1 MDDEWREFFAELA
14 MVEENEMTEINGIQV
29 PVPQNNMTIT
39 GTGYEVG
46 GTITIGPPPPWPWP
60 VRFAAWLCRVGLP
73 DREGPLYRV
82 TAGRPDAR
90 R

>member
-1 MDDEWREFFAELA
+1 
-14 MVEENEMTEINGIQV
+14 MTEIKGIQML
-29 PVPQNNMTIT
+29 VPQNNMTIT

-46 GTITIGPPPPWPWP
+46 DTITIGPPPSWPWP

-73 DREGPLYRV
+73 DRERPLYRV